1 MNTQPG
7 IKGIIAGLVVGLA
20 LLQYKLWIGN
30 GSFAEVYRLDQAI
43 AEQQQENAA
52 FKERNLALEGEVND
66 LRHGMDA
73 IEERARSELGMIKE
87 NETFFRVIDR

>member
-1 MNTQPG
+1 M
-7 IKGIIAGLVVGLA
+7 KGIIAALVVMLA
-20 LLQYKLWIGN
+20 MLQYRLWIGN

-43 AEQQQENAA
+43 AAQEKENAA
-52 FKERNLALEGEVND
+52 ARERNLALQAEVDD

-73 IEERARSELGMIKE
+73 IEERARSELGMIKK

>member
-1 MNTQPG
+1 MNTQLG
-7 IKGIIAGLVVGLA
+7 MKGIIAGLVVILA

-30 GSFAEVYRLDQAI
+30 GSFAEVYRLDHAI
-43 AEQQQENAA
+43 ATQQQENAS

-73 IEERARSELGMIKE
+73 IEERARSELGMIKQ

>member
-1 MNTQPG
+1 M
-7 IKGIIAGLVVGLA
+7 KGIIAGLVVILA
-20 LLQYKLWIGN
+20 LLQYKLWVGN

-43 AEQQQENAA
+43 TAQQQENAA

-73 IEERARSELGMIKE
+73 IEERARSELGMIKKD
-87 NETFFRVIDR
+87 ETFFRVIDR